1 MRMHT
6 RPHLRIPCLTS
17 RQRRGVIVAR
27 QILILVAAVLTA
39 ICMQPSAIAQQPAYI
54 IHVDVELKRL
64 TLFQGDQILRTYTVA
79 TGAWDTPTP
88 VGVFTITHRFS
99 GEMCGF
105 GTCFL
110 GLNVPWGNFGI
121 HGTNKPES
129 IGYNASHGC
138 IRMAVADAEELYAL
152 VPNGTKVVIENGAY
166 GELCGSLRTL
176 KNGDRSSMVR
186 AVQRK
191 LRALGFYHGW
201 PDGIFGAGTQAA
213 VDAARKA
220 YGLSPTGV
228 VDWALYQAIGLM
240 LFE

>member
-1 MRMHT
+1 M
-6 RPHLRIPCLTS
+6 LRWMALITAAAMLCWCLPYA
-17 RQRRGVIVAR
+17 GAR
-27 QILILVAAVLTA
+27 TE
-39 ICMQPSAIAQQPAYI
+39 PYI
-54 IHVDVELKRL
+54 IHVDVESKRL
-64 TLFQGDQILRTYTVA
+64 TLFQGDFIRKTYTVA

-99 GEMCGF
+99 GQMGGF

-110 GLNVPWGNFGI
+110 GLNVPWGNYGI

-138 IRMAVADAEELYAL
+138 IRMNVEDAEELYAL
-152 VPNGTKVVIENGAY
+152 VPNGTKVIIEQSPY
-166 GELCGSLRTL
+166 GELGDTLRML
-176 KNGDRSSMVR
+176 KNGDRSQSVR

-201 PDGIFGAGTQAA
+201 PDGIFGEGTQKA
-213 VDAARKA
+213 VDKAREA
-220 YGLSPTGV
+220 YGLPPNGL
-228 VDWALYQAIGLM
+228 VDWALYQKLGLT

>member
-1 MRMHT
+1 MKRLAM
-6 RPHLRIPCLTS
+6 LLS
-17 RQRRGVIVAR
+17 
-27 QILILVAAVLTA
+27 ILMLLGAPL
-39 ICMQPSAIAQQPAYI
+39 PGIADSPYI
-54 IHVDVELKRL
+54 IHVDVEQKRL
-64 TLFQGDQILRTYTVA
+64 SLFRGDELVNSWMVA

-110 GLNVPWGNFGI
+110 GLNVPWGDYGI

-129 IGYNASHGC
+129 IGSNASHGC
-138 IRMAVADAEELYAL
+138 IRMTVEDAEALYAI
-152 VPNGTKVVIENGAY
+152 VPNGTRVVIECGPW
-166 GELCGSLRTL
+166 GELGGTLRLL
-176 KNGDRSSMVR
+176 KNGDRSAAVR

-201 PDGIFGAGTQAA
+201 PDGIFGAGTQQA

-220 YGLSPTGV
+220 YSLPQTGL
-228 VDWALYQAIGLM
+228 VDWALYMKLGLTV
-240 LFE
+240 FE